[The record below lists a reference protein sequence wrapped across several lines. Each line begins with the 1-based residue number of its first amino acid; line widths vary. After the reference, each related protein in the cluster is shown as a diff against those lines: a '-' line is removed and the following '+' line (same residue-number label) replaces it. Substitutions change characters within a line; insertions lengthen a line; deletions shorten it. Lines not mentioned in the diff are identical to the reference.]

1 MPISAWSGTGYSCAV
16 LIRRL
21 DAIAATM
28 RQIDRPIAVLALI
41 GFISQVGVSIMLPLL
56 PLYARELGATPG
68 QLGLMVS
75 AFAVTVT
82 IGQLGSGAIIGRI
95 SARRQMPFGLAGY
108 AIANA
113 FIATTSAA
121 GALITFR
128 AIAGFGGGLAIIAER
143 VYIARVAVRERLAF
157 TNGVVSAAASAG
169 SVLGPTI
176 GGVLAT
182 ISLRAPFVAVAVTA
196 TLAMVASLALP
207 REPDREPTV
216 TIGPTSASATTAPV
230 GLGIPAVHGSLHD
243 RWPDLRPLLFLS
255 LWNLGF
261 NAGYGG
267 WITTYSPLATTRL
280 GIPVVQVAL
289 IFAAFGIGAIVIGPW
304 LAGLADRRGRRG
316 MVAIG
321 SMFVLGHI
329 ATLIVAAPLPVVFG
343 TAVIAGGG
351 LAAAQASWFALLSVA
366 TDGARRGRSFGM
378 VTALSNLGVIIGA
391 SLAAAAWEAVGITAG
406 MGVAMVCFAL
416 GTVSLVLVRQ
426 ASDDG
431 SPPEPASDAPAA
443 QASRATD

>member
-1 MPISAWSGTGYSCAV
+1 MLT
-16 LIRRL
+16 RRL

-82 IGQLGSGAIIGRI
+82 IGQLGSGMVIGRI
-95 SARRQMPFGLAGY
+95 SAGRQMPFGLAGY
-108 AIANA
+108 AVANA
-113 FIATTSAA
+113 LIATTSSA

-182 ISLRAPFVAVAVTA
+182 ISLRAPFAAVAVTA
-196 TLAMVASLALP
+196 TLAMIASLFLP
-207 REPDREPTV
+207 REPDR
-216 TIGPTSASATTAPV
+216 GPSAADARDSVPPEAGQGRTYAT
-230 GLGIPAVHGSLHD
+230 GLRGSLRT
-243 RWPDLRPLLFLS
+243 RWLDLRPLFLLS
-255 LWNLGF
+255 MWNLGF
-261 NAGYGG
+261 NASFGG

-289 IFAAFGIGAIVIGPW
+289 IFAAFGIGSVVIGPW
-304 LAGLADRRGRRG
+304 LAGIADRRGRRG

-321 SMFVLGHI
+321 SILVLGHI
-329 ATLIVAAPLPVVFG
+329 ATLVVAAPVPVVFG
-343 TAVIAGGG
+343 TAVVAGGG

-366 TDGARRGRSFGM
+366 TDGGRRGRSFGTI
-378 VTALSNLGVIIGA
+378 TALSNLGVIIGA
-391 SLAAAAWEAVGITAG
+391 TLAAAAWEAVGITAG
-406 MGVAMVCFAL
+406 MAVAMVFLAL
-416 GTVSLVLVRQ
+416 GTVSLVFVRGH
-426 ASDDG
+426 DGDG
-431 SPPEPASDAPAA
+431 SPSKSEPSALTAA
-443 QASRATD
+443 QGSGEAG